1 MRRLALLGVLVPA
14 LAFAGWVELPALTGT
29 PQDVIAPDAGV
40 VVAASSGVGG
50 QVVGW
55 NVSDAGASSFLSQ
68 AGTAFVGV
76 GLFNGSCV
84 AALGSNGG
92 LTYYP
97 GTCGT
102 TQALTGTSF
111 SRLRMSPSGVSVV
124 RFTPTASLDSIYTA
138 TSPTGAYSATSPTWL
153 SINPRSLETAR
164 VAGVDYAVLNES
176 AASLRVSVDGGV
188 AFTVPLSAA
197 ARDAVPFARLG
208 KPAVVALTTAGGAVL
223 VAELGTMGTETPIT
237 LPGGFVPQF
246 VAVTTDRGGDG
257 GAGYG
262 LMTSTTGAV
271 LSPVPDPSRP
281 GSVWIARSG
290 APLLWSRVQ
299 CVDARWCAAIG
310 DGGVLYALSN
320 DAPPAI
326 SLDAGAATPGVP
338 LSLTAGAT
346 DPDGDPIFISWSS
359 AVAQVV
365 PGTDPEGRSATITV
379 PSASECTTLAA
390 PVTMTISDGLA
401 SHEHTETV
409 MVPLAIS
416 TQAWVS
422 PSTVTVSAGDAPLAF
437 SGGTDA
443 GCAQGTF
450 SWSSSDGQSGSGA
463 AFAWNVPATE
473 CNSDGGS
480 FNVSIAWLDMAGHQT
495 SATSAVTVQPWGRPI
510 APTFDMPATQPAGV
524 PHVWSPTNA
533 SHVCESVSDFPGAPL
548 LWTLPTPPAGVTLTP
563 VDGGLEVNAPDF
575 CTSATVSASAVRLV
589 SGNAI
594 SQASGAGTLTVT
606 IIPDPPPLGAN
617 TPFDIGLQID
627 AGVAFG
633 DFTVDAGCRPLS
645 LLSAEVTLGVPDASV
660 VATTGARPVPG
671 PWSLGIPASCGS
683 GQFELVA
690 RLFDDGGFTGAQIV
704 TTVPA
709 DSLPVL
715 PGITSPATLPVQCGV
730 GAAGTLHVESA
741 DGGCATPVATWTQ
754 TSGPALAQ
762 ASYSGTTVDVRTQ
775 STGLDVVGQAIDF
788 DVVVGDGSGVT
799 ATGQHRV
806 LLVADP
812 FVEISESTAP
822 FPPREEESVLV
833 TVRLANTTACDVGSL
848 EVREALDGLTPALG
862 TLRLG
867 DVVVPGEFADGTLT
881 VRDVSLAAGETQTLT
896 FQARR
901 RLLAR
906 GQLNGTVLLRDQVVS
921 LRPAAPATASGCGC
935 HASSGSGAW
944 ALLLAMLVLA
954 RLGARRRC

>member
-55 NVSDAGASSFLSQ
+55 NVSDAGASNFLTQ
-68 AGTAFVGV
+68 AGTTFVGV

-84 AALGSNGG
+84 AALGSNGA
-92 LTYYP
+92 LAYYP

-102 TQALTGTSF
+102 TQGLTGTSF
-111 SRLRMSPSGVSVV
+111 SRLRVSSSGVSAV
-124 RFTPTASLDSIYTA
+124 RFTPTASLDSLYTA
-138 TSPTGAYSATSPTWL
+138 TSPTGMYSATSPTWL
-153 SINPRSLETAR
+153 SANPRSLEAAR
-164 VAGVDYAVLNES
+164 IGGVDYAVMNES
-176 AASLRVSVDGGV
+176 AASLRVSVDGGA
-188 AFTVPLSAA
+188 AFTVPLSGA

-208 KPAVVALTTAGGAVL
+208 RPAVVALTTAGGAVL
-223 VAELGTMGTETPIT
+223 VADLGAAGTETPIP
-237 LPGGFVPQF
+237 LPGGVVPQF
-246 VAVTTDRGGDG
+246 VAMTTDRSGDA

-262 LMTSTTGAV
+262 LMTSTTGEV

-281 GSVWIARSG
+281 GSVWITRGG
-290 APLLWSRVQ
+290 APLLASRVH

-320 DAPPAI
+320 DAPPVL
-326 SLDAGAATPGVP
+326 SLDAGSAVPGVP
-338 LSLTAGAT
+338 LSVTANGS
-346 DPDGDPIFISWSS
+346 DPDGDPIFITWSS
-359 AVAQVV
+359 AVAQIVS
-365 PGTDPEGRSATITV
+365 GTDPQGRTATITV
-379 PSASECTTLAA
+379 PAAAECTTTAA

-401 SHEHTETV
+401 SHEHTETAI
-409 MVPLAIS
+409 VPLSIT

-422 PSTVTVSAGDAPLAF
+422 PSAVTVSAGDAPLAF
-437 SGGTDA
+437 TGGTDA

-450 SWSSSDGQSGSGA
+450 AWSSSDGQSGSGSS
-463 AFAWNVPATE
+463 FAWTVPATE
-473 CNSDGGS
+473 CSADGGT
-480 FNVSIAWLDMAGHQT
+480 FNVSIAWVDQAGHQS
-495 SATSAVTVQPWGRPI
+495 SATSTVTVQPWGRPI
-510 APTFDMPATQPAGV
+510 APTFDMPATQPAGA

-533 SHVCESVSDFPGAPL
+533 SHVCENSPGFPGAPL
-548 LWTLPTPPAGVTLTP
+548 LWSLPTPPAGVTLTP

-589 SGNAI
+589 SGNAL
-594 SQASGAGTLTVT
+594 SQASDAGTLTVT
-606 IIPDPPPLGAN
+606 IIPDPPPLGAG
-617 TPFDIGLQID
+617 TPFDIGLQVD
-627 AGVAFG
+627 AGLAFG

-660 VATTGARPVPG
+660 VATTGAQPVPG

-715 PGITSPATLPVQCGV
+715 PGIASPATLPVQCGM
-730 GAAGTLHVESA
+730 GASGTLHVESA

-754 TSGPALAQ
+754 TGGPALAQ

-775 STGLDVVGQAIDF
+775 STGLDIVGQAIDF
-788 DVVVGDGSGVT
+788 DVVVGDGSGAT

-822 FPPREEESVLV
+822 FPPREEESVQV
-833 TVRLANTTACDVGSL
+833 TVRLTNTTACDVGGL
-848 EVREALDGLTPALG
+848 EVRETLGGLSPALG

-867 DVVVPGEFADGTLT
+867 DVAVSGTFANGRLT
-881 VRDVSLAAGETQTLT
+881 VQDVALAAGETKTLT

-901 RLLAR
+901 RLLASGR
-906 GQLNGTVLLRDQVVS
+906 LSGTVLLRDQVVS
-921 LRPAAPATASGCGC
+921 LRPAEPAAATGCGC
-935 HASSGSGAW
+935 AAGGPGAE

-954 RLGARRRC
+954 RLGARRRN